1 MNALRNLIAA
11 LAIAI
16 ATITPARSTDFTD
29 LWWNPSE
36 SGWGL
41 NIAHQADIMY
51 LTLYVFGTNN
61 RATWYSVTA
70 FFTGTDS
77 AGNLVYSG
85 DLYEVTGPW
94 FGGLFDP
101 NAVMVRK
108 AGDATF
114 RASSVQTGNLTY
126 TVDGLVTS
134 KSIERYTLK
143 RTDLTGAYIGGVV
156 QVNSNC
162 ANPALNGKTE
172 DAAFLTV
179 THNDPGI
186 QIVTTSSRRT
196 CTYSG
201 TYGQAGRLGSV
212 NNATFSCTDGTS
224 GTFSAFEIDTSTSGF
239 LARFLGAASGCT
251 YSGDMGG
258 VFR

>member
-1 MNALRNLIAA
+1 MNAPRKLIAA

-16 ATITPARSTDFTD
+16 AMITPARSTDFTD
-29 LWWNPSE
+29 LWWNPHE

-51 LTLYVFGTNN
+51 LTLYVFGSNG
-61 RATWYSVTA
+61 RATWYSVQA
-70 FFTGTDS
+70 SFTGTDS
-77 AGNLVYSG
+77 AGNLVYTG
-85 DLYEVTGPW
+85 ELYEVTGPW

-101 NAVMVRK
+101 KAVMVRT

-134 KSIERYTLK
+134 KDIERYTLK
-143 RTDLTGAYIGGVV
+143 HTDLTGDYIGGVV
-156 QVNSNC
+156 QTNANC
-162 ANPALNGKTE
+162 ANPALNGRTE
-172 DAAFLTV
+172 DAAFLSIA
-179 THNDPGI
+179 HDDPGI
-186 QIVTTSSRRT
+186 QIVATSVRRT

-212 NNATFSCTDGTS
+212 GNATFSCTDGTV
-224 GTFSAFEIDTSTSGF
+224 GAFSAFEIDTASSGF
-239 LARFLGAASGCT
+239 LARFAGAASGCT
-251 YSGDMGG
+251 FSGDMGG